1 MLFPTF
7 LRDANKTAM
16 TMMQASMESAKT
28 TQENMMRQG
37 ELMSKM
43 EMPWKMNW
51 TKGPMPVPT
60 FSFTAASAD
69 STREAFHLMAD
80 ANMKAWEK
88 AAEAYAAVPGWMKL
102 PYKVPGEFWS
112 KWFDQWQDGKFD
124 GIAPANVEA
133 MVETMSM
140 TAANTSEAVAKSVET
155 VAEEAETSAATIAEN
170 MPELLKAAKGTPD
183 DLSQI
188 KGIGPKLC
196 AVLNDTGVFH
206 FEQIAS
212 WSPENIAWLDDK
224 LAFKGR
230 VQREGW
236 VEQAQNLLKAAA

>member
-124 GIAPANVEA
+124 AFA
-133 MVETMSM
+133 SHKLHR
-140 TAANTSEAVAKSVET
+140 TSDCSSGSRRPST
-155 VAEEAETSAATIAEN
+155 VR
-170 MPELLKAAKGTPD
+170 
-183 DLSQI
+183 DLVTQPNLQI
-188 KGIGPKLC
+188 KAML
-196 AVLNDTGVFH
+196 
-206 FEQIAS
+206 
-212 WSPENIAWLDDK
+212 
-224 LAFKGR
+224 
-230 VQREGW
+230 
-236 VEQAQNLLKAAA
+236 